1 MNEYEAKVTALYQY
15 LLSKSYRLEVSLEN
29 RKRKCQKTDATAD
42 DIRLFYEG
50 LMILGFW
57 DDIAGEIWNILK

>member
-1 MNEYEAKVTALYQY
+1 M
-15 LLSKSYRLEVSLEN
+15 LSTEVSLEN